1 MPDINATVQAA
12 RTAVPFNPVRTN
24 QFGGEVQVLIST
36 VTIPAAGGPIIGE
49 SITWGTLPQGARL
62 LPFSQIYNSA
72 GAASSTINL
81 GDRAAPARYL
91 AATAVTSAGTIN
103 NVGAP
108 AYANGAVPEVT
119 VLTPGVAT
127 DQSELRSVV
136 AGAAL
141 QAGQTLTLVAYYVA
155 GN

>member
-1 MPDINATVQAA
+1 MADGIASVQAA

-36 VTIPAAGGPIIGE
+36 YTVPASVGPAIGE

-62 LPFSQIYNSA
+62 LPNTALFWSA
-72 GAASSTINL
+72 GAASSTLNL

-91 AATAVTSAGTIN
+91 AATAVTTAGT
-103 NVGAP
+103 AAAAA
-108 AYANGAVPEVT
+108 AYAAGALPEVT

-136 AGAAL
+136 AGANL
-141 QAGQTLTLVAYYVA
+141 QAGQVITLVAFYVA

>member
-1 MPDINATVQAA
+1 MADGIASVQAA
-12 RTAVPFNPVRTN
+12 RTAVPFNPVKTN

-36 VTIPAAGGPIIGE
+36 YTVPAANGPIVGE

-62 LPFSQIYNSA
+62 LPNSQLYWSA
-72 GAASSTINL
+72 GAASSTLNL
-81 GDRAAPARYL
+81 GDRAAAARYL
-91 AATAVTSAGTIN
+91 AATAVTTAGSAT
-103 NVGAP
+103 AAA
-108 AYANGAVPEVT
+108 AYAAGAVPEVLT
-119 VLTPGVAT
+119 LTPGVAT

-141 QAGQTLTLVAYYVA
+141 QAGQTITLVAYYVA